1 MICVCSTSVKV
12 LHLLNYPRLVMKEE
26 LRRMGPFGK
35 AFEMMDAVFI
45 KRGSKQIAMTSLIE
59 ATKEAKV
66 ANSSILLFPEGTRHM
81 GDTFLPFKVGAFQAA
96 VSAQVPLL
104 PVVIGNYK
112 NICQDMSEE
121 SLVKV
126 KVLQPVQ
133 TDGLGDDD
141 VSTLMEK
148 CRDAMQET
156 FNVL

>member
-1 MICVCSTSVKV
+1 
-12 LHLLNYPRLVMKEE
+12 MKEE
-26 LRRMGPFGK
+26 LRGTGPFGK
-35 AFEMMDAVFI
+35 AFERCNAVFI
-45 KRGSKQIAMTSLIE
+45 KRGSKQIAISSLIE

-66 ANSSILLFPEGTRHM
+66 TNSSIVLFPEGTRHM
-81 GDTFLPFKVGAFQAA
+81 GDTLLPFKVGAFQAA

-104 PVVIGNYK
+104 PVVISNYK

-126 KVLQPVQ
+126 KVLQPVP

-141 VSTLMEK
+141 ISTLIEK
-148 CRDAMQET
+148 CRDAIQET

>member
-1 MICVCSTSVKV
+1 
-12 LHLLNYPRLVMKEE
+12 MKEE

-104 PVVIGNYK
+104 PLVISNYYK

-148 CRDAMQET
+148 CRDTMQET